1 MAAYSVLIKDSA
13 AREIEALPTKEDRR
27 RVVARI
33 FALAEN
39 PRPDG
44 SEKLAGEMERY
55 RVRQGRYRIVY
66 EIRDR
71 ELLVWVV
78 RVGHRKDVY
87 R

>member
-1 MAAYSVLIKDSA
+1 MAAYRVLIKDSA
-13 AREIEALPTKEDRR
+13 AREIDALPTKEDRR

-39 PRPDG
+39 PRPHG

-55 RVRQGRYRIVY
+55 RIRQGRYRIVY

-78 RVGHRKDVY
+78 KVGHR
-87 R
+87 